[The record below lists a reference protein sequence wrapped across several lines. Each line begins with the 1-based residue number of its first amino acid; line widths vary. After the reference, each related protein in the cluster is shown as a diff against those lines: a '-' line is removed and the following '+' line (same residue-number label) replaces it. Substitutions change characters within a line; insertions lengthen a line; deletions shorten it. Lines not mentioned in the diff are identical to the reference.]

1 MTVRTVALILNDGT
15 HTERAT
21 TALRLAERILA
32 RGHRVTVFAHDSAAS
47 LSAGTGQLPAA
58 VAGLLRRGVHGGT
71 LDWVVEADAAE
82 AMGIAGCQAPGVVPG
97 DHADLWAFVR
107 DADIVLSLGTPG
119 GVRGAAQPSPVGG
132 DSGVRGA
139 AQPSPVGGDR

>member
-1 MTVRTVALILNDGT
+1 MSPRTVALILNEGA

-47 LSAGTGQLPAA
+47 LSVGTGELPTA
-58 VAGLLRRGVHGGT
+58 VAALLRRGVHGGT

-82 AMGIAGCQAPGVVPG
+82 AMGIAGSQVPGVVPG

-107 DADIVLSLGTPG
+107 EADIVLSLGTL
-119 GVRGAAQPSPVGG
+119 R
-132 DSGVRGA
+132 
-139 AQPSPVGGDR
+139 